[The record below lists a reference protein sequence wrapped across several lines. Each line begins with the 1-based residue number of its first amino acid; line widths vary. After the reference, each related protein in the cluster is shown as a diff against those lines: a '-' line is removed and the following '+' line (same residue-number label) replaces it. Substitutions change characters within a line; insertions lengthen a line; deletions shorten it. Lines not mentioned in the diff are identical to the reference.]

1 MANFVRRINVPE
13 TLRSLEVGE
22 QIVFPFR
29 KITPSAVRS
38 AATKMR
44 AKGYDFDLKQSSK
57 ECKTI
62 VTRTK

>member
-38 AATKMR
+38 SATKMR